1 MEYNSLSH
9 ILDLL
14 FMMALGKSSKL
25 SNLSFP
31 HLCKYI
37 CVFVFLVCDIV
48 NGVAVSILRNSEGV
62 FGPEKENNGLK
73 GPC

>member
-1 MEYNSLSH
+1 
-9 ILDLL
+9 
-14 FMMALGKSSKL
+14 MMALGKSSKL